1 VSAGRAVARRRLAG
15 LIATAAVGLMVAAS
29 LSVSDVPDADAAD
42 EFLPAEIVGASD
54 ALVSNIADS
63 LPWGVVGMGNW
74 THVSTNLRVP
84 VFAIAEIGD
93 RIFVGGMFDRAQ
105 RGPGG
110 RTVDQSFLAA
120 FDKATGQMIE
130 NWRPRL
136 DASVYA
142 LEVTTDGKLIVGGDF
157 RSINGQP
164 FTAALAALD
173 PVTGEVVPTWRSHLE
188 RPWSDLDPVVRA
200 LAVHDGHVYAAG
212 NFSHHQSFT
221 SRTRV
226 HKAIRV
232 TEADGSLDTDWLPQ
246 VTGAGLW
253 ALGIA
258 PDGSR
263 VTLGGYH
270 SAINGSPETRWI
282 GVVDGETGATIPGLV
297 FTKTHSSSGHIQGIA
312 DTGDSLYYTGSQHF
326 IFRHDTA
333 TWAREAGVTYTPGGD
348 GQAIEI
354 ADGILYNACH
364 CIAGR
369 AWLNSFSWPTPS
381 NGAIRRDAN
390 GIVAFT
396 ESDFGH
402 VSRFYPEIY
411 YENGDGPW
419 DLHMD
424 DRGCLWVGG
433 DVFRLDTAQPY
444 RWARGFT
451 RLCRD
456 DATAP
461 TAPTGLAVT
470 MGGAAGNQAT
480 ITWDASTDDR
490 GVVGYEVL
498 RDGAIIATV
507 DGVTRTLTDVAVD
520 GVATY
525 RVRALDGRG
534 NRSATSDPVTASP
547 PEEGAVLIAGGSEW
561 RYLDD
566 GSALPAGWTGTSFDD
581 SAWSAGAGQLGFGDG
596 DETTIV
602 RRGSVQYWFR
612 HTFTVADPTAQAL
625 ELDLLVDDG
634 AVVYLNG
641 VELVRENMAAGPL
654 GFPAW
659 PTAWKEADTENL
671 FTTYTVP
678 ADALVAGTNVVA
690 VSVHNASANNGDLGF
705 DLRLRRSDAAVAAT
719 PVEAVAAGSTWRYLD
734 TGASPGAQWRAVG
747 FDDSTWPQG
756 PAQLGYGDGD
766 EATVVQE
773 GRPRHITHYF
783 RHRFEVPNA
792 RAYATLELAL
802 VRDDGAVVYLNG
814 VELVRDKMPPGPV
827 DRSTLASD
835 FASGRDEQVFHRF
848 TVPADALRNGTN
860 VVAVEIHKADV
871 GSRDMSF
878 DLALTLRP

>member
-1 VSAGRAVARRRLAG
+1 MSAGRAVARRRLAG
-15 LIATAAVGLMVAAS
+15 LIATAAVGLGIAAS

-42 EFLPAEIVGASD
+42 QFLAAEVVGSSD

-63 LPWGVVGMGNW
+63 LPWGVVGMGDW
-74 THVSTNLRVP
+74 SHVSTNLRVP
-84 VFAIAEIGD
+84 VFAIVEIDD
-93 RIFVGGMFDRAQ
+93 RVFIGGMFDRAQ

-110 RTVDQSFLAA
+110 RTVQQSFLAA
-120 FDKATGQMIE
+120 FDKATGEMIE
-130 NWRPRL
+130 DWRPSL

-142 LEVTTDGKLIVGGDF
+142 LEATTDGKLIVGGDF
-157 RSINGQP
+157 TSVNGQP

-173 PVTGEVVPTWRSHLE
+173 PMTGEVIPTWRSNIE
-188 RPWSDLDPVVRA
+188 RPWSDLEPVVRA
-200 LAVHDGHVYAAG
+200 LAVHDGHVYVAG
-212 NFSHHQSFT
+212 NFSHQESFA

-226 HKAIRV
+226 YKAIRV
-232 TEADGSLDTDWLPQ
+232 SEADGTLDTNWLPQ

-253 ALGIA
+253 ALGVS

-263 VTLGGYH
+263 VTLGGFH

-282 GVVDGETGATIPGLV
+282 GVVDGVTGATIPGLV
-297 FTKTHSSSGHIQGIA
+297 FTKTHTSSGHIQGIA

-326 IFRHDTA
+326 IFRHDTG

-396 ESDFGH
+396 EADFGH
-402 VSRFYPEIY
+402 ISSFYPEIY

-433 DVFRLDTAQPY
+433 DVFRLDTAQPW

-456 DATAP
+456 DAAAP
-461 TAPTGLAVT
+461 TTPTGLAVT
-470 MGGAAGNQAT
+470 MGGAEGSDAT
-480 ITWDASTDDR
+480 VTWDAATDDR
-490 GVVGYEVL
+490 GVAGYEVL
-498 RDGAIIATV
+498 RDGEVIATV
-507 DGVTRTLTDVAVD
+507 EGRTFTDA
-520 GVATY
+520 GLEGAALY
-525 RVRALDGRG
+525 RVRAFDERG
-534 NRSATSDPVTASP
+534 NKSATSDPVTATP
-547 PEEGAVLIAGGSEW
+547 PDAGAILVAGGSQW
-561 RYLDD
+561 RYLAD
-566 GSALPAGWTGTSFDD
+566 GSNLPASWTTTGFDD
-581 SAWSAGAGQLGFGDG
+581 SSWASGAAQLGFGDG
-596 DETTIV
+596 DEATTLPGGV
-602 RRGSVQYWFR
+602 VQYWFR
-612 HTFTVADPTAQAL
+612 HSFTVDDPSAPAL

-641 VELVRENMAAGPL
+641 VELVRENMASGPL

-659 PTAWKEADTENL
+659 PIAWKEADTENTYR
-671 FTTYTVP
+671 TTVVP
-678 ADALVAGTNVVA
+678 ADALVAGTNVIA
-690 VSVHNASANNGDLGF
+690 VSVHNASANNADLGF
-705 DLRLRRSDAAVAAT
+705 DLRLRRSDADVAPPVS

-734 TGASPGAQWRAVG
+734 TGAAPGAQWRSVG
-747 FDDSTWPQG
+747 FDDTTWAQG

-766 EATVVQE
+766 EATVVAE
-773 GRPRHITHYF
+773 GRPRHVTHYF
-783 RHRFEVPNA
+783 RHRFEVVNA
-792 RAYATLELAL
+792 GAYATIDLAL
-802 VRDDGAVVYLNG
+802 VRDDGAIVYLNG
-814 VELVRDKMPPGPV
+814 VELVRDKMPAGPV
-827 DRSTLASD
+827 DRFTLASE
-835 FASGRDEQVFHRF
+835 FAAGRDEGVFHRF
-848 TVPADALRNGTN
+848 SVPADALRNGTN
-860 VVAVEIHKADV
+860 VVAVEVHKADV

-878 DLALTLRP
+878 DLALTLTP